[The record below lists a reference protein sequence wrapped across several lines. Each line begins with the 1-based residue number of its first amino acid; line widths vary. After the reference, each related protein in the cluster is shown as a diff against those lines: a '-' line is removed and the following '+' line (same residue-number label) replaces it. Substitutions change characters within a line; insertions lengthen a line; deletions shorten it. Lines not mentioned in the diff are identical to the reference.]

1 MGLAIDLK
9 KAYEELIES
18 FFQLEND
25 LVANLNDELLLDL
38 YFEQLKRIVDYR
50 AIVFLKYN
58 KNHDMYLI
66 GRELGYNKELKKRRL
81 KIIKDGIVEW
91 AGKLGRPFVL
101 KGDGNT
107 KTYVI
112 LPVLAKDE
120 FKGAFLLDTEMD
132 ENYFDQNRT
141 RILQIISNRMSIAFE
156 NRELYKNLEKRNHKL
171 KVLKNYLDTVIT
183 NMTDGI
189 IVLDENNRI
198 VVFNREIESIIGINK
213 KDMMGQI
220 FCQSLL
226 EEKFREEVIRL
237 LKKLNTVNKFESEI
251 SYDLGNGD
259 IIPFGVH
266 IKKIEDS
273 VEFSGTIIVLRNL
286 KESKELKELKRIDK
300 LKDEFI
306 SMVSHELRTPLTN
319 IKAYTETLLDMH
331 EEEGDYENEFLT
343 IINEETERLSRLI
356 NDILDLSK
364 IEAGKME
371 FIHKEYNI
379 NEVVERAY
387 KSTMRYAE
395 TKDIALEM
403 ELDVGLGTLLFDK
416 DRILQVLLN
425 LINNAIKF
433 TGSGKKVV
441 IRSGKQDA
449 NFAKIEVEDQGIGI
463 DEEDMEIIFQ
473 KFKQA
478 QNVHTRDHGGTG
490 LGLPICK
497 KIIEE
502 HLGSI
507 WVESKKGEGSKFIFI
522 LPILK

>member
-58 KNHDMYLI
+58 KTQDLYLI
-66 GRELGYNKELKKRRL
+66 SREFGYNKELKKRRL
-81 KIIKDGIVEW
+81 KIVRDGIVEW

-101 KGDGNT
+101 KGDGYT

-112 LPVLAKDE
+112 LPVVSKDE
-120 FKGAFLLDTEMD
+120 LKGAFLLDTQMD

-141 RILQIISNRMSIAFE
+141 RILQIISNRISIAFE

-171 KVLKNYLDTVIT
+171 RVLKNYLDTVIT

-189 IVLDENNRI
+189 IVLDENDYI
-198 VVFNREIESIIGINK
+198 VVFNREIESILGINK
-213 KDMMGQI
+213 KDMIGKNFAESI
-220 FCQSLL
+220 L
-226 EEKFREEVIRL
+226 EINFRNKIIDL
-237 LKKLNTVNKFESEI
+237 LKRLKTVSKLEGEV
-251 SYDLGNGD
+251 SYQLENEEL
-259 IIPFGVH
+259 IPFGVN
-266 IKKIEDS
+266 IKKIEDNI
-273 VEFSGTIIVLRNL
+273 EFSGTIIVLRNL

-319 IKAYTETLLDMH
+319 IKAYTETLLDIH
-331 EEEGDYENEFLT
+331 EEQDDYEKEFLE
-343 IINEETERLSRLI
+343 IINEETERLNRLI

-379 NEVVERAY
+379 NEVIERAY
-387 KSTMRYAE
+387 KSTARFAE
-395 TKDIALEM
+395 QKNINIEL
-403 ELDVGLGTLLFDK
+403 ELDKKLETILFDK

-433 TGSGKKVV
+433 TSQGKKV
-441 IRSGKQDA
+441 IIKSSIFNSK
-449 NFAKIEVEDQGIGI
+449 FIKIEVEDQGIGI
-463 DEEDMEIIFQ
+463 DKKDMDIIFQ

-502 HLGSI
+502 HLGNI
-507 WVESKKGEGSKFIFI
+507 WVESEKGLGSKFIFL